1 MYHVPMSDDLIAHYA
16 GFTIKVALTMH
27 RSGKRWTSSFTLIPG
42 ETGMAPG
49 RATRDDEN
57 GGGGCGATPARRN
70 LTASLRWK

>member
-1 MYHVPMSDDLIAHYA
+1 VKDSLA
-16 GFTIKVALTMH
+16 
-27 RSGKRWTSSFTLIPG
+27 G